1 STPEI
6 YTLSLHDALPIYG
19 HREGGPGGQRAL
31 PRLRPGAPGRARER
45 DQRRR
50 GAHDR
55 RPVDLGLR
63 RDVLAGRRAVDAA
76 PQHHGRGG
84 RRDGLRPA
92 HRGARRR
99 GHGRDRVRRRRLPRD
114 RDVPPPRGGLRRSAM
129 LRSMLGSTVAS
140 ERRPRTRAVYREL
153 LADLETPLTAYLKVA
168 GHPSFL
174 LESVEQGEHVAR
186 YSFIGTGERRRVS
199 ARGREVTITSGGE
212 TRTVTADDPLR
223 VLWDEVVRE
232 TVPAPDLPP
241 LWAGAVGYASY
252 DLVRVYERLPDANPD
267 ELGVPDLLF
276 VEPEL
281 VVVFDHLKRRMLI
294 VAPAIDGDAADEARA
309 RALVDEAHARLRGPL
324 PGVPGDRAG
333 RAVEF
338 TTNMDQAAFEAAV
351 AKAVEDI
358 RAGGCC
364 QVVPSL
370 RQSAD
375 VGVHPFAA
383 YRALRTV
390 HPSPYL
396 GCLDLGQVTLVSSSP
411 ESLVR
416 AQGRHVQTRPIA
428 GTRRR
433 GATPEEDEAL
443 ARELRAD
450 EKERAEHVMLVDLG
464 RNDLGRVC
472 RPGTVKVT
480 DLMRVERYS
489 HVMHLVST
497 VEGELAE
504 GKTAL
509 D

>member
-1 STPEI
+1 
-6 YTLSLHDALPIYG
+6 
-19 HREGGPGGQRAL
+19 
-31 PRLRPGAPGRARER
+31 
-45 DQRRR
+45 
-50 GAHDR
+50 
-55 RPVDLGLR
+55 
-63 RDVLAGRRAVDAA
+63 
-76 PQHHGRGG
+76 
-84 RRDGLRPA
+84 
-92 HRGARRR
+92 
-99 GHGRDRVRRRRLPRD
+99 
-114 RDVPPPRGGLRRSAM
+114 M
-129 LRSMLGSTVAS
+129 LRSMLGSTVES

-174 LESVEQGEHVAR
+174 LESVEQGERVAR

-351 AKAVEDI
+351 AKAVEYI
-358 RAGGCC
+358 RAGDVF

-375 VGVHPFAA
+375 LGVHPFAV

-390 HPSPYL
+390 NPSPYL
-396 GCLDLGQVTLVSSSP
+396 GYLDLGQVTLVSSSP

-509 D
+509 DALAATLPMGTASGAPKIRAMEIIDELEPVRRGPYAGAFGYVSVAGDMDMALTLRTIVVTGGRMHLQAGSGVVADSDPASEWREAQNKLAALRRAVQMATEGLA

>member
-1 STPEI
+1 
-6 YTLSLHDALPIYG
+6 
-19 HREGGPGGQRAL
+19 
-31 PRLRPGAPGRARER
+31 
-45 DQRRR
+45 
-50 GAHDR
+50 
-55 RPVDLGLR
+55 
-63 RDVLAGRRAVDAA
+63 
-76 PQHHGRGG
+76 
-84 RRDGLRPA
+84 
-92 HRGARRR
+92 
-99 GHGRDRVRRRRLPRD
+99 
-114 RDVPPPRGGLRRSAM
+114 
-129 LRSMLGSTVAS
+129 MLGSTVAS

-351 AKAVEDI
+351 AKAVEYI
-358 RAGGCC
+358 RAGDVF

-375 VGVHPFAA
+375 LGVHPFAV

-390 HPSPYL
+390 NPSPYL
-396 GCLDLGQVTLVSSSP
+396 GYLDLGQVTLVSSSP

-509 D
+509 DALAATLPMGTASGAPKIRAMEIIDELEPVRRGPYAGAFGYVSVAGDMDMALTLRTIVVTGGRMHLQAGSGVVADSDPASEWREAQNKLAALRRAVEMATEGLA